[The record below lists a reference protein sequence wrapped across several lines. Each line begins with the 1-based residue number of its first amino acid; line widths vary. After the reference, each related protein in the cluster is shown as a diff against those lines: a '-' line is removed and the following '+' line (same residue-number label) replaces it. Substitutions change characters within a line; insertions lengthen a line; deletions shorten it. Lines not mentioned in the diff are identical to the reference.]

1 MNKKIRS
8 NFIICFFTK
17 TVIEQQRATSKSVYY
32 DYISYEF
39 DSSLGF
45 YNVQDFNNLWIPLYW
60 SNLARS
66 ENFQTVKVIHT

>member
-45 YNVQDFNNLWIPLYW
+45 YNV
-60 SNLARS
+60 
-66 ENFQTVKVIHT
+66 